1 MARSPVDLLVVG
13 AHVWTGD
20 PARPRASAVGVRD
33 GRVVFVGPDEQV
45 RELTGAD
52 TEVIDAAGRLLV
64 PGFIDAHNHVRLGS
78 NRLALDLSGA
88 ATLAALKARVHAHAA
103 AHPEQTWVEGAG
115 WNYSAMPGGRL
126 PTWQDLEGFT
136 GGKPAFLFSY
146 DGHNV
151 WMNREAM
158 GVFGI

>member
-1 MARSPVDLLVVG
+1 MARSPVDLLIVG

-20 PARPRASAVGVRD
+20 PARPRASAIGVRD
-33 GRVVFVGPDEQV
+33 RRVVFVGSGEQA

-52 TEVIDAAGRLLV
+52 TEVIEAAGRLVV

-78 NRLALDLSGA
+78 NQLAVSLGGA
-88 ATLAALKARVHAHAA
+88 ATLDELKARVHAHAS

-126 PTWQDLEGFT
+126 PTWQDL
-136 GGKPAFLFSY
+136 
-146 DGHNV
+146 
-151 WMNREAM
+151 
-158 GVFGI
+158 